1 MSLATAARGAA
12 QRPWGYPPPALPSC
26 GTSTVLLV
34 EVGMASSIRNQRF
47 RAAVH
52 QGFRCYY
59 CGLPVWIEDPGGFA
73 ARYRLTTRQGRHLR
87 CTAEHLQA
95 RADGGSNQR
104 DNVVAACFHC
114 NIRRHRTRTPLS
126 PPEYQAHVRQRMQQG
141 KWLAAVLPRD
151 FVRRAKS
158 RSKSAC
164 LTSASSRRRE
174 LQATTLSH
182 HKRSI
187 IATPTTG
194 QIRQK

>member
-1 MSLATAARGAA
+1 MRLGAIALHQTTWWPTSVPRRLFVSLATAARGAA

-34 EVGMASSIRNQRF
+34 EVGMASSIRNQRL

-73 ARYRLTTRQGRHLR
+73 ARYRLTTRQAGHLR

-95 RADGGSNQR
+95 RADGGSNRR

-114 NIRRHRTRTPLS
+114 NSRRHRRRTPLS
-126 PPEYQAHVRQRMQQG
+126 PPEYQAHVRQLMQQG
-141 KWLAAVLPRD
+141 RWLAAVLPRD
-151 FVRRAKS
+151 FVRRAES
-158 RSKSAC
+158 RSK
-164 LTSASSRRRE
+164 RR
-174 LQATTLSH
+174 AFAPKVHS
-182 HKRSI
+182 
-187 IATPTTG
+187 
-194 QIRQK
+194 